1 MGDKMM
7 NWWQRLGRAIEN
19 KLLEKYLRLQVRQML
34 KRKGISMKDVDLDI
48 EVESGSLEELS
59 TLRVKTVDEEGNT
72 LESFETKF

>member
-1 MGDKMM
+1 MM

-72 LESFETKF
+72 VESFETKF

>member
-1 MGDKMM
+1 MM

>member
-1 MGDKMM
+1 MGDEVM
-7 NWWQRLGRAIEN
+7 NWWQRVGRALEN
-19 KLLEKYLRLQVRQML
+19 KLLEKYLQLQVRQML

>member
-1 MGDKMM
+1 MM

-59 TLRVKTVDEEGNT
+59 TLRVKTVDEEGNI
-72 LESFETKF
+72 LESYETKF

>member
-1 MGDKMM
+1 M

>member
-1 MGDKMM
+1 M
-7 NWWQRLGRAIEN
+7 NWWQRIGRVVEN
-19 KLLEKYLRLQVRQML
+19 KLLERYLRLQVRQML

>member
-1 MGDKMM
+1 MM
-7 NWWQRLGRAIEN
+7 NWWQRVGRTIEN

-34 KRKGISMKDVDLDI
+34 KRKGIRTKDVDLDI

-72 LESFETKF
+72 VESFETKF

>member
-1 MGDKMM
+1 M
-7 NWWQRLGRAIEN
+7 NWWQRIGKAVEN
-19 KLLEKYLRLQVRQML
+19 KLLERYLRLQVRQML

>member
-1 MGDKMM
+1 M
-7 NWWQRLGRAIEN
+7 NWWQRIGRVVEN
-19 KLLEKYLRLQVRQML
+19 KLLEKYLQLQVRQML

-72 LESFETKF
+72 VESFETKF

>member
-72 LESFETKF
+72 VESFETKF